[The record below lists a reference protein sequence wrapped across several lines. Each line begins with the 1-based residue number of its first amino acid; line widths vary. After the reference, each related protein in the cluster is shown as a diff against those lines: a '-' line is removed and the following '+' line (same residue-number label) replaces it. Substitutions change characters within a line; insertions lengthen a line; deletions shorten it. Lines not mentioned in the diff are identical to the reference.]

1 MNQFISDKL
10 RRKVGLHNL
19 MLYSYIMC
27 SNRRVTVLV
36 FFCLL
41 ITFWGIK
48 FIILKLKL
56 EINAWSFIFYLYI
69 FFFILWSLRNWS
81 EYFCYIFGIL
91 RIWVLTLVFKVLFE
105 GGNLISIH
113 LLYFNISSGILLR
126 FGRKYKISDFFKEK
140 NSCYEFCLLNELH
153 LHFPSI
159 FQNLIICA
167 ILYKL

>member
-1 MNQFISDKL
+1 M
-10 RRKVGLHNL
+10 HE
-19 MLYSYIMC
+19 
-27 SNRRVTVLV
+27 VL
-36 FFCLL
+36 F
-41 ITFWGIK
+41 
-48 FIILKLKL
+48 
-56 EINAWSFIFYLYI
+56 FYLYI

-140 NSCYEFCLLNELH
+140 KFLLWVLFVEWVAFTFSF
-153 LHFPSI
+153 HFPKFNYMCHIIQAIVVLLSI
-159 FQNLIICA
+159 HKYTVSVDISLCTG
-167 ILYKL
+167 

>member
-1 MNQFISDKL
+1 MQWTSLTLINCKIKL
-10 RRKVGLHNL
+10 AQIKVGLNYL

-36 FFCLL
+36 FFLSVNHIL
-41 ITFWGIK
+41 RYKIYHIEIK
-48 FIILKLKL
+48 IRDQCMKFYFLFI
-56 EINAWSFIFYLYI
+56 YI

-105 GGNLISIH
+105 GWNLISIH

-159 FQNLIICA
+159 
-167 ILYKL
+167 

>member
-1 MNQFISDKL
+1 MVYTTSWSILILCVVIVELLFL
-10 RRKVGLHNL
+10 F
-19 MLYSYIMC
+19 
-27 SNRRVTVLV
+27 